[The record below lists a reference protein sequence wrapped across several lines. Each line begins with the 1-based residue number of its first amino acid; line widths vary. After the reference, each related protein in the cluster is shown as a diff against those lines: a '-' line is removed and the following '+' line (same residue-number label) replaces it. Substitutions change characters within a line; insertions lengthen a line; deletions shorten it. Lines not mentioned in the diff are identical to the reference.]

1 MSGLEHTKLLALVS
15 IYGHTFIWNG
25 FYSTMLD
32 FTEKTYTHRKILSS
46 VSMNKKVTSRQTQN
60 QSAST
65 NDVNSAVFA
74 H

>member
-1 MSGLEHTKLLALVS
+1 MKLLELVS

-32 FTEKTYTHRKILSS
+32 FTEKTYTSRKILSNIS
-46 VSMNKKVTSRQTQN
+46 INKKVTSRQQTQN
-60 QSAST
+60 QSDST
-65 NDVNSAVFA
+65 NDVNSAIFA